1 MLPRPVRPEYST
13 TIPST
18 GKKVKYNP
26 FTVKEEK
33 VLVLASESGDKDQI
47 TNAVVNVL
55 TNCIVSPSDLRI
67 EDLALFDI
75 EYLFLKARSKS
86 VGESI
91 NIVVTDPDDE
101 TFSTEHNINIDRI
114 GIDRNPEHSNVIFM
128 DDELQ
133 VKMRYPDITFFTEGI
148 EMSSLTNS
156 MNTIAKC
163 IDSIITGDEV
173 YERLD
178 MTEDEVVEWIEGL
191 TSNQYQKL
199 TNFFATMPKLKHSFT
214 VKNTNTGKDF
224 TMVLEGLADFFQW
237 R

>member
-13 TIPST
+13 SIPST
-18 GKKVKYNP
+18 GKKIKYNP

-33 VLVLASESGDKDQI
+33 VLVLASESGDNDEI
-47 TNAVVNVL
+47 TNAVINVL
-55 TNCIVSPSDLRI
+55 RSCVVSPADLRI

-86 VGESI
+86 VGENI
-91 NIVVTDPDDE
+91 NVIVTDPEDE
-101 TFSTEHNINIDRI
+101 TFSTEHTINIDRI

-133 VKMRYPDITFFTEGI
+133 VKMRYPDISFFTDGI
-148 EMSSLTNS
+148 EMNSLTSS
-156 MNTIAKC
+156 MNTIARC

-173 YERLD
+173 YERVD
-178 MTEDEVVEWIEGL
+178 MSEEEIVEWIEGL
-191 TSNQYQKL
+191 TTQQYQRL
-199 TNFFATMPKLKHSFT
+199 TNFFVTMPRLKHSFT

-224 TMVLEGLADFFQW
+224 TMVLEGLADFF
-237 R
+237 

>member
-13 TIPST
+13 SIPST

-33 VLVLASESGDKDQI
+33 VLVLASESGDNDEI

-55 TNCIVSPSDLRI
+55 KNCIVSPGDLRI

-86 VGESI
+86 VGEVI
-91 NIVVTDPDDE
+91 NIMVTDPNDE
-101 TFSTEHNINIDRI
+101 TFTTEHTINIDRI
-114 GIDRNPEHSNVIFM
+114 GIDRDPEHSNVIFM

-133 VKMRYPDITFFTEGI
+133 VKMRYPDISFFSDGI
-148 EMSSLTNS
+148 EMSSLTS
-156 MNTIAKC
+156 SLKTIARC

-173 YERLD
+173 YERVD
-178 MTEDEVVEWIEGL
+178 MTEEEIVEWIEGL
-191 TSNQYQKL
+191 TTNQYKRL
-199 TNFFATMPKLKHSFT
+199 TNFFATMPKLRHSFT
-214 VKNTNTGKDF
+214 IKNTNTGKDF
-224 TMVLEGLADFFQW
+224 TMVLEGLADFF
-237 R
+237 

>member
-33 VLVLASESGDKDQI
+33 VLVLASESGDKDEI
-47 TNAVVNVL
+47 TNAVINVI

-67 EDLALFDI
+67 QDLALFDI

-224 TMVLEGLADFFQW
+224 TMVLEGLADFF
-237 R
+237 

>member
-33 VLVLASESGDKDQI
+33 VLVLASESGDKDEI
-47 TNAVVNVL
+47 TNAVINVIS
-55 TNCIVSPSDLRI
+55 NCIVSPSDLRI
-67 EDLALFDI
+67 QDLALFDI

-224 TMVLEGLADFFQW
+224 TMVLEGLADFF
-237 R
+237 

>member
-13 TIPST
+13 SIPST

-33 VLVLASESGDKDQI
+33 VLVLASESGDNDEI
-47 TNAVVNVL
+47 TNAVINVL
-55 TNCIVSPSDLRI
+55 RSCVVSPADLRI

-86 VGESI
+86 VGENI
-91 NIVVTDPDDE
+91 NVIVTDPEDE
-101 TFSTEHNINIDRI
+101 TFSTEHTINIDRI

-133 VKMRYPDITFFTEGI
+133 VKMRYPDISFFTDGI
-148 EMSSLTNS
+148 EMNSLTSS
-156 MNTIAKC
+156 MNTIARC

-173 YERLD
+173 YERVD
-178 MTEDEVVEWIEGL
+178 MSEEEIVEWIEGL
-191 TSNQYQKL
+191 TTQQYQRL
-199 TNFFATMPKLKHSFT
+199 TNFFVTMPRLKHSFT
-214 VKNTNTGKDF
+214 VRNTNTGKDF
-224 TMVLEGLADFFQW
+224 TMVLEGLADFF
-237 R
+237 